1 MVMAHYLQVQY
12 ALGKDSRMELL
23 TVTSFKMNFVE
34 TGGRCKIAENEFR
47 ASNTNVLF
55 CHSFVIQKM
64 HEYEL
69 FFLSA
74 KWDQQKC
81 TGISCINVKLKSD
94 IETHHT
100 LNILKPANSS
110 YV

>member
-1 MVMAHYLQVQY
+1 MVMAHYRQVQY

-55 CHSFVIQKM
+55 CHSFVIQKN
-64 HEYEL
+64 
-69 FFLSA
+69 A
-74 KWDQQKC
+74 
-81 TGISCINVKLKSD
+81 
-94 IETHHT
+94 
-100 LNILKPANSS
+100 
-110 YV
+110 